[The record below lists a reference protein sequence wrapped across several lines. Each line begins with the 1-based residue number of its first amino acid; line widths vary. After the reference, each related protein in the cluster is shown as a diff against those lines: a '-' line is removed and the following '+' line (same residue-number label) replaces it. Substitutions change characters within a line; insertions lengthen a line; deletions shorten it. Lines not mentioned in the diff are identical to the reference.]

1 MPIENLINFEDS
13 MSEKNSW
20 IVQNI
25 LYFPS
30 IFFGSFK
37 EVFFENFNIS
47 TNNVISV
54 EAAKVLWYYINI
66 NVYTSSDMLRC
77 YFPSLGCEFC
87 YPNLS

>member
-1 MPIENLINFEDS
+1 
-13 MSEKNSW
+13 
-20 IVQNI
+20 
-25 LYFPS
+25 
-30 IFFGSFK
+30 
-37 EVFFENFNIS
+37 
-47 TNNVISV
+47 V